1 MIKAE
6 VPLLCLL
13 LLLLCTT
20 GFAGEQQD
28 REKLKAVSA
37 DIRKLERS
45 LKDATG
51 QKNSLA
57 EELRALET
65 ESASLQREISQL
77 KSQLNQL
84 EADLKQLGTQRA
96 ELQSQSRSQQRLIYS
111 QVNAAYRLGKEE
123 PVKLL
128 LNQEDPALFSRTL
141 KYYSYFL
148 QARANKLNS
157 YISTLHALAETETS
171 IKQKTDKI
179 TVQRQQLQ
187 NRNDNLSSRKTQRLQ
202 VMAKLDQQILTKQ
215 QHLKNLQRER
225 AHLEQVLSALE
236 EAIGDIRVP
245 TDSRPFAKQ
254 RGNLHWPVK
263 GKLRHSYGSLR
274 NTEMKWEGWLLS
286 APEGSG
292 IHSIHHGRVVFSDY
306 LRGHGLLIIV
316 DHGDGYMSLYAHNQ
330 VLLKE
335 AGDWV
340 TTGETIAR
348 VGNTGGQKEH
358 ALYFEIRQNGKPTD
372 PRKWLAKS

>member
-141 KYYSYFL
+141 
-148 QARANKLNS
+148 
-157 YISTLHALAETETS
+157 
-171 IKQKTDKI
+171 
-179 TVQRQQLQ
+179 
-187 NRNDNLSSRKTQRLQ
+187 
-202 VMAKLDQQILTKQ
+202 
-215 QHLKNLQRER
+215 
-225 AHLEQVLSALE
+225 
-236 EAIGDIRVP
+236 
-245 TDSRPFAKQ
+245 
-254 RGNLHWPVK
+254 
-263 GKLRHSYGSLR
+263 
-274 NTEMKWEGWLLS
+274 
-286 APEGSG
+286 
-292 IHSIHHGRVVFSDY
+292 
-306 LRGHGLLIIV
+306 
-316 DHGDGYMSLYAHNQ
+316 
-330 VLLKE
+330 
-335 AGDWV
+335 
-340 TTGETIAR
+340 
-348 VGNTGGQKEH
+348 
-358 ALYFEIRQNGKPTD
+358 
-372 PRKWLAKS
+372 